1 MGMASNLNPYWSKAL
16 QYQQKSQAKPQG
28 KPQQPQSKPQESKP
42 KDFGGFDS
50 IIVGKECIIK
60 LGNGEAIKGTV
71 SAASKY
77 FYLVTAGGQVL
88 IINKAYVVMVVPIQ
102 TPQNNNTN
110 TAGDSNGG
118 EQHSRQK

>member
-1 MGMASNLNPYWSKAL
+1 MSYYNPYWAKAL
-16 QYQQKSQAKPQG
+16 QNQQKPQPKPSG
-28 KPQQPQSKPQESKP
+28 KPQPQPKPQESKP
-42 KDFGGFDS
+42 RDFGGFDS

-77 FYLVTAGGQVL
+77 FYLVTAGGQVMVV
-88 IINKAYVVMVVPIQ
+88 NKAYVVMVMPIQ

-118 EQHSRQK
+118 EQPSRQK

>member
-1 MGMASNLNPYWSKAL
+1 MSYYNPYWAKAL
-16 QYQQKSQAKPQG
+16 QNQQKPQPKPSG
-28 KPQQPQSKPQESKP
+28 KPQQQQPQPKPQESKP
-42 KDFGGFDS
+42 RDFGGFDT

-88 IINKAYVVMVVPIQ
+88 IINKAYVVMVMPLQ
-102 TPQNNNTN
+102 TPQNNQQNTSTGDGN
-110 TAGDSNGG
+110 AGKASG
-118 EQHSRQK
+118 SK